1 MTSIIATFDRARS
14 AAGQSHLPAR
24 LSGAL
29 GSLFERWTDDPAVI
43 CGDTDSSLLGI
54 GRDLQ
59 AEAGLL
65 HQRRG
70 R

>member
-14 AAGQSHLPAR
+14 AANHGHLPAR
-24 LSGAL
+24 LTGAL
-29 GSLFERWTDDPAVI
+29 GSLFERWTDDPAMI
-43 CGDTDSSLLGI
+43 SGDSDSSLLGI

-59 AEAGLL
+59 VEAGLL